1 MAETGW
7 KIKVEK
13 SSILM
18 SEVLFL
24 EFIISADGV
33 CADPKCVKV
42 YAEWELRRF
51 NPLDIRN
58 MTNAT

>member
-24 EFIISADGV
+24 GFIISADGV
-33 CADPKCVKV
+33 RADPERVKV